1 MVFSYN
7 SERAIAAPPSIVW
20 QVLTDKQALL
30 DGDFGITQLDG
41 DLALGGKLVLR
52 AAIVPK
58 QAFKLK
64 VTEFQPDQRM
74 VWKGGMPFGLFTGT
88 RTFTLNLD
96 GPGTLFLVQEIFT
109 GPMAGVIGKS
119 MPDLQPSFDQFAD
132 ALKQASE
139 SRVQGEAA

>member
-1 MVFSYN
+1 MGFSYN

-52 AAIVPK
+52 AAIAPK

-64 VTEFQPDQRM
+64 VTEFQPDRRM
-74 VWKGGMPFGLFTGT
+74 VWKGGMPFGLFSGK
-88 RTFTLNLD
+88 RTFALNPD
-96 GPGTLFLVQEIFT
+96 GSGTLFLVQEIFT

>member
-1 MVFSYN
+1 MGFSYN

-20 QVLTDKQALL
+20 QVLTDKQVLL

-41 DLALGGKLVLR
+41 HLALGGKLVLR
-52 AAIVPK
+52 AAIAPK

-64 VTEFQPDQRM
+64 VTEFQPDRRM
-74 VWKGGMPFGLFTGT
+74 VWKGGMPFGLFSGK
-88 RTFTLNLD
+88 RTFTLNPD
-96 GPGTLFLVQEIFT
+96 GAGTHFLVQEVFT
-109 GPMAGVIGKS
+109 GPMAGMIGKS

-132 ALKQASE
+132 ALKHTCE